1 VADDEAGRGEAVDIL
16 RRGGIVALPTDTV
29 YGIAVAVS
37 TPGGIERLFAAKR
50 RPPDKGIM
58 LLLDDAT
65 QAADAGLMTPAATA
79 LAEAGWPGGLTVV
92 VPQRPDVRWP
102 AVLTGGAETIGL
114 RVPAHDAP
122 RALARGVGP
131 LPTTSANV
139 SGLPE
144 AMDAAAIVEQL
155 GDAVDLVLDGGPA
168 HGGPASTV
176 VDCTGSSPRILRVG
190 AIPLVEIAAILDR
203 AGVEHDLATDPDGPP
218 GEGRLTGGRA
228 S

>member
-1 VADDEAGRGEAVDIL
+1 MSARIVRDDDAGRAEAVEIL
-16 RRGGIVALPTDTV
+16 QAGGIVALPTDTV
-29 YGIAVAVS
+29 YGIAVAAS
-37 TPGGIERLFAAKR
+37 TPGGVERLYEIKR

-65 QAADAGLMTPAATA
+65 QAARAGLMTPAAAA
-79 LAEAGWPGGLTVV
+79 LAAAAWPGGLTVV

-102 AVLTGGAETIGL
+102 SVLTGGMATIGL
-114 RVPAHDAP
+114 RVPDHDAP
-122 RALARGVGP
+122 RALARVVGP

-144 AMDAAAIVEQL
+144 AIDATSIVDQL
-155 GDAVDLVLDGGPA
+155 GDGIDLVLDGGPA

-176 VDCTGSSPRILRVG
+176 VDCTGARPVIVRVG
-190 AIPLVEIAAILDR
+190 AVPLDEVAAILDR
-203 AGVEHDLATDPDGPP
+203 AGVEHDL
-218 GEGRLTGGRA
+218 